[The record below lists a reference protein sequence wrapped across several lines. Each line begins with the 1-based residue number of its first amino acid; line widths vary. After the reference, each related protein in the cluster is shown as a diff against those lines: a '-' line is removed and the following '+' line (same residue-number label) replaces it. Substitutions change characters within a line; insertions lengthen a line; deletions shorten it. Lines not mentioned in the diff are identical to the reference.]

1 MGVCCGCDSK
11 QDIVTEIKKA
21 SAADGSVAVLNSR
34 LISTDNTN
42 VEQILLKHKE
52 NPLKEYSLL
61 LFQELNK
68 FRTEPHQFYA
78 ESLKYGFD
86 DIVKELMYIKNKK
99 IKKDLKLEWSTKKEI
114 VINNIMNDENIK
126 DIKTKLSIIKQKFE
140 SVFDIIIL
148 FVQGNFDNTKDSLWK
163 VLNNFKKL
171 DEKIFKNLIL
181 NKIDYCVIYSI
192 KSDNLI
198 FKKLYKEENDNIDI
212 DIDIDVIMENSEENK
227 NDNNIDDNN
236 FNDNNFND
244 NYNDNDNDKNDKII
258 SFYFLFK
265 YLEDNDK
272 SYNMINN
279 NVVCW

>member
-21 SAADGSVAVLNSR
+21 SAAEGSVAVLNSR

-140 SVFDIIIL
+140 SIFDIIIL

-198 FKKLYKEENDNIDI
+198 FRKLYKEDNDNIDI
-212 DIDIDVIMENSEENK
+212 DIDADVDIIIEKKDEN
-227 NDNNIDDNN
+227 NNNDDNN
-236 FNDNNFND
+236 DDNKD
-244 NYNDNDNDKNDKII
+244 DNDNIEKDNENKII
-258 SFYFLFK
+258 SFYFLFN
-265 YLEDNDK
+265 YLEDDDR

-279 NVVCW
+279 NVVYW